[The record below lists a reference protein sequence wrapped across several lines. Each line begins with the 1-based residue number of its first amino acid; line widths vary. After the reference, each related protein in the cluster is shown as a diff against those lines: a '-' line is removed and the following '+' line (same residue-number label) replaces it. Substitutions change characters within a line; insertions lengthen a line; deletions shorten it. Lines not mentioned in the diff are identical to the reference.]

1 MLSHSRKLWYLIP
14 LKIEL
19 SAVLNV
25 PAAPGSVERAVG
37 SLGAARP
44 RHRPA
49 SVAPLQHVLCPAS
62 PGGVQVD

>member
-1 MLSHSRKLWYLIP
+1 M
-14 LKIEL
+14 
-19 SAVLNV
+19 LNV